1 MVRMVRNEKETSDWF
16 LGGPNFAIWSAKMK
30 CSGIYY
36 GTNSNLLLSRNLF
49 TIMFGGHFS

>member
-1 MVRMVRNEKETSDWF
+1 MVRNEKDTSDWF

-36 GTNSNLLLSRNLF
+36 GTYSNLLLSRNLF
-49 TIMFGGHFS
+49 TIMFGEYFS